1 MDCIR
6 ADLKGKHCHGHYKHK
21 NNQCL
26 VHLWFK
32 KKKKKVTKNSKVYVT
47 SQHYANPFSEH
58 ICLQLRLLDEKA
70 SSGSLIQYFTHR

>member
-1 MDCIR
+1 MVTINIRIINVLCIYG
-6 ADLKGKHCHGHYKHK
+6 L
-21 NNQCL
+21 
-26 VHLWFK
+26 K